1 MIKVCLDT
9 STINFLFADD
19 APEKK
24 EITIDF
30 FDNFLLPKIYDA
42 YVSTYVIQEIA
53 QTNDELKRKK
63 LLDVITKYQIN
74 LLELESYEEIENL
87 ADIYLAEKAIP
98 ENKRVDAL
106 HVAFSVLQKMDYL
119 VSWNYKHLANVKR
132 ESKIIAIN
140 LSNNILHPIRILT
153 PIELIDYEN

>member
-1 MIKVCLDT
+1 MTKVYLDT

-19 APEKK
+19 APEKR

-53 QTNDELKRKK
+53 QTNDELKRKR
-63 LLDVITKYQIN
+63 LLDVIAKYQIH
-74 LLELESYEEIENL
+74 LLELESYDEIERL

-98 ENKRVDAL
+98 ENKHVDAL
-106 HVAFSVLQKMDYL
+106 HVAFSVLQKNGIFGKL
-119 VSWNYKHLANVKR
+119 
-132 ESKIIAIN
+132 
-140 LSNNILHPIRILT
+140 
-153 PIELIDYEN
+153 ELQASC

>member
-1 MIKVCLDT
+1 MTKVYLDT

-53 QTNDELKRKK
+53 QTNDELKRKG
-63 LLDVITKYQIN
+63 LLDVIAKYQIH
-74 LLELESYEEIENL
+74 LLELESYDEIERL

-98 ENKRVDAL
+98 ESHKL
-106 HVAFSVLQKMDYL
+106 KHKHHKFS
-119 VSWNYKHLANVKR
+119 AVKNCR
-132 ESKIIAIN
+132 KSQ
-140 LSNNILHPIRILT
+140 L
-153 PIELIDYEN
+153 